1 MDLVAVRRRAVVV
14 QALAAVGRHDRPG
27 AAGGAAGA
35 AADAGGDQSWTCN
48 NSAAQQ
54 VTVGADGSL
63 QILGR
68 CVDVSFSGTAN
79 KTLVQLWGCDGTG
92 SNAQRWNLPS

>member
-1 MDLVAVRRRAVVV
+1 M
-14 QALAAVGRHDRPG
+14 
-27 AAGGAAGA
+27 
-35 AADAGGDQSWTCN
+35 
-48 NSAAQQ
+48 
-54 VTVGADGSL
+54 GADGSL

-92 SNAQRWNLPS
+92 SNAQRWNLLVTPG